1 MWSDQKS
8 VLLSQIGVLFFAG
21 VLLVVAF
28 SAPWLVRWLIDFSR
42 ADLQGTEVLFFVT
55 IYIGFV
61 PAAVLLYSLFR
72 LLRRVTAKQM
82 FLSENVKHL
91 RHISWSCFLGAA
103 VSLLSTLYYL
113 PWLLVALP
121 AVFAGLIVRVIRNVV
136 ALGVELQNEAD
147 HTI

>member
-72 LLRRVTAKQM
+72 LLRRVAAKQM
-82 FLSENVKHL
+82 FLPENVEHL
-91 RHISWSCFLGAA
+91 RRISWSCFLGAA
-103 VSLLSTLYYL
+103 VSLLAAFYYL
-113 PWLLVALP
+113 PWLLVAVP

-136 ALGVELQNEAD
+136 ALGVKLQHESD
-147 HTI
+147 RTI

>member
-28 SAPWLVRWLIDFSR
+28 SAHWLVRWLIDFSR

-72 LLRRVTAKQM
+72 LLRRVAAKQM
-82 FLSENVKHL
+82 FLPENVEHL
-91 RHISWSCFLGAA
+91 RRISWSCFLGAA
-103 VSLLSTLYYL
+103 VSLLAAFYYL
-113 PWLLVALP
+113 PWLLVAVP

-136 ALGVELQNEAD
+136 ALGVKLQHESD

>member
-42 ADLQGTEVLFFVT
+42 ADLQGTERFFFAT

-72 LLRRVTAKQM
+72 LLRRVAAKQM
-82 FLSENVKHL
+82 FLPENVKHL

-121 AVFAGLIVRVIRNVV
+121 AVFAGLIVRVVRNVV